1 MNITTAKAMRT
12 YLQELL
18 KSNGTNQKLIAKQI
32 GISDS
37 YFSKFINGKEIA
49 FWMARKII
57 QMIDKKN
64 EATLLKL
71 YVSEGIKKNNY
82 AAALEYFYSK
92 QEYEFVEDLIS
103 LNKDRGPYFREL
115 SNVYSFVLESRFTYE
130 KLESIEKLKL
140 IEAEHI
146 ESKIVLEF
154 IQMYTYFLNRNF
166 EITLYRIELIKNLIN
181 KLNDPFLQTSF
192 EARIDEILANI
203 YLKQNKNV
211 KKARIIAKKILTR
224 DYSEN
229 HNMTA
234 YHTLGL
240 SYFLES
246 YEKSLYYYQKM
257 LDLMGKYNDRDSDL
271 IENRMEIAIL
281 QHYWNRKIDEEYN
294 VNEFTQT
301 LLINR
306 GLENFYNDSK
316 LRKYAMFLDGMKEK
330 SEKKLLLSI
339 HYFEKDY
346 EKFRATF
353 PKKELMKLDFAYT
366 L

>member
-1 MNITTAKAMRT
+1 MNILTVKNMRA
-12 YLQELL
+12 YLQQILR
-18 KSNGTNQKLIAKQI
+18 SSGTNQKVIAKQI

-57 QMIDKKN
+57 QTIDKSN

-71 YVSEGIKKNNY
+71 YVSQGIKKSNY

-92 QEYEFVEDLIS
+92 QEYNFVEELIS
-103 LNKDRGPYFREL
+103 LNGDRGPYFLEL
-115 SNVYSFVLESRFTYE
+115 SNVYRFVLDSRFTYE
-130 KLESIEKLKL
+130 KLESIERLKQ
-140 IEAEHI
+140 IKTEHI
-146 ESKIVLEF
+146 ESQIVLEF
-154 IQMYTYFLNRNF
+154 IHMYTYFLNRNF
-166 EITLYRIELIKNLIN
+166 EITLYRIELIKKLIEQ
-181 KLNDPFLQTSF
+181 LNDPFLQISF
-192 EARIDEILANI
+192 QARIDEVLANI
-203 YLKQNKNV
+203 YLKQNKNI
-211 KKARIIAKKILTR
+211 KKARIVAKKILAR

-246 YEKSLYYYQKM
+246 YDESLHYYKKM
-257 LDLMGKYNDRDSDL
+257 LTLMEKYNDRDSDL
-271 IENRMEIAIL
+271 VENKMEIAIL
-281 QHYWNRKIDEEYN
+281 QYYWGKEIESAYN
-294 VNEFTQT
+294 VNEFTQS
-301 LLINR
+301 LITNE
-306 GLENFYNDSK
+306 GLVRFYNDPN